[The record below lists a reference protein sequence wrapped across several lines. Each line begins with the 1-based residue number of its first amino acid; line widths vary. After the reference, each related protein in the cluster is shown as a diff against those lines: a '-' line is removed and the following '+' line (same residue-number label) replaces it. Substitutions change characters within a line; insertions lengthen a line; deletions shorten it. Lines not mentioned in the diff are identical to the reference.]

1 MHPLYPLQK
10 VRRQNGTDPLPPLT
24 VWCSLPFAQF
34 VWLIYTTNGIQAK
47 KKGRFSMIQVNHLQ
61 KDFSIHQSRPGLGGA
76 FRDLFSREYKTVKAV
91 DDLSF
96 TVEEGEMFALIGEN
110 GAGKSTTIKMLTGI
124 LTPSDGEIVINGYVP
139 FKQREEYVRSIGVV
153 FGQRSQLWW
162 DLSPIESFRLLKS
175 VYKVDEA
182 EGEKW
187 LERLI
192 EELEISPF
200 VSQPVRKLS
209 LGQRM
214 RCEVAASLIH
224 KPRLLFLDE
233 PTVGLD
239 VLVKQKIREF
249 LRNLNET
256 ENMTILLTTH
266 DVSDIEALC
275 KRVLVMDKGKL
286 IFDGLLN
293 DLKEKWGNG
302 TEVSF
307 QMKKRTS
314 AAALRQAL
322 GEMPCEIEQIND
334 FTLSVKVARSQEMLP
349 FVLST
354 VMSAF
359 EVSDVKI
366 EETSTEDIVRNI
378 YSSDQE
384 VASHA

>member
-1 MHPLYPLQK
+1 
-10 VRRQNGTDPLPPLT
+10 
-24 VWCSLPFAQF
+24 
-34 VWLIYTTNGIQAK
+34 
-47 KKGRFSMIQVNHLQ
+47 MIQVNHLQ
-61 KDFSIHQSRPGLGGA
+61 KDFRIHQSRPGLGGA
-76 FRDLFSREYKTVKAV
+76 FRDLFSREYKTVNAV

-96 TVEEGEMFALIGEN
+96 TVQEGEMFALIGEN

-314 AAALRQAL
+314 TAALRQAL
-322 GEMPCEIEQIND
+322 GEMPCEIKQIND

-354 VMSAF
+354 VMSSF

-384 VASHA
+384 VANHA

>member
-1 MHPLYPLQK
+1 
-10 VRRQNGTDPLPPLT
+10 
-24 VWCSLPFAQF
+24 
-34 VWLIYTTNGIQAK
+34 
-47 KKGRFSMIQVNHLQ
+47 MIQVKHLQ
-61 KDFSIHQSRPGLGGA
+61 KEFRIHQARSGLGGA

-162 DLSPIESFRLLKS
+162 DLSPLESFRLLKS

-187 LERLI
+187 LTRLI
-192 EELEISPF
+192 EELEISSF

-286 IFDGLLN
+286 IFDGLLS

-314 AAALRQAL
+314 ADELRRAL
-322 GEMPCEIEQIND
+322 GDMPCKITQENEY
-334 FTLSVKVARSQEMLP
+334 TLSVQVQQSQEMLP

-354 VMSAF
+354 VMSSF
-359 EVSDVKI
+359 EVSDVKML
-366 EETSTEDIVRNI
+366 ETSTEDIVRNI
-378 YSSDQE
+378 YQADTE
-384 VASHA
+384 VRDHA

>member
-1 MHPLYPLQK
+1 
-10 VRRQNGTDPLPPLT
+10 
-24 VWCSLPFAQF
+24 
-34 VWLIYTTNGIQAK
+34 
-47 KKGRFSMIQVNHLQ
+47 MIQVNHLQ
-61 KDFSIHQSRPGLGGA
+61 KDFRIHQSRPGLGGA

-124 LTPSDGEIVINGYVP
+124 LTPSDGEIVINGFVP

-162 DLSPIESFRLLKS
+162 DLSPLESFRLLKS

-192 EELEISPF
+192 EELEITPF

-266 DVSDIEALC
+266 DMSDIEALC

-314 AAALRQAL
+314 TAALRQAL

-334 FTLSVKVARSQEMLP
+334 FTLNVKVARSQEMLP

-354 VMSAF
+354 VMSSF

>member
-1 MHPLYPLQK
+1 
-10 VRRQNGTDPLPPLT
+10 
-24 VWCSLPFAQF
+24 
-34 VWLIYTTNGIQAK
+34 
-47 KKGRFSMIQVNHLQ
+47 MIQVKHLQ
-61 KDFSIHQSRPGLGGA
+61 KEFRIHQSRSGLGGA

-91 DDLSF
+91 DNLSF

-124 LTPSDGEIVINGYVP
+124 LTPSSGDIVINGYVP
-139 FKQREEYVRSIGVV
+139 FKEREDYVRSIGVV

-162 DLSPIESFRLLKS
+162 DLSPLESFRLLKS
-175 VYKVDEA
+175 VYKVDNA
-182 EGEKW
+182 EGDRW
-187 LERLI
+187 LDRLI
-192 EELEISPF
+192 EELDIGSF

-224 KPRLLFLDE
+224 KPKLLFLDE

-249 LRNLNET
+249 LRNVNET

-286 IFDGLLN
+286 IFDGLLS
-293 DLKEKWGNG
+293 DLKERWGNG

-314 AAALRQAL
+314 VEDLRRVL
-322 GEMPCEIEQIND
+322 GDTPCEIEQIND
-334 FTLSVKVARSQEMLP
+334 YSLTVQVPRSQEMLP

-354 VMSAF
+354 VMSSF

-366 EETSTEDIVRNI
+366 METSTEDIVRNI
-378 YSSDQE
+378 YQTDGE
-384 VASHA
+384 VAKHA

>member
-1 MHPLYPLQK
+1 
-10 VRRQNGTDPLPPLT
+10 
-24 VWCSLPFAQF
+24 
-34 VWLIYTTNGIQAK
+34 
-47 KKGRFSMIQVNHLQ
+47 MIQVNHLQ
-61 KDFSIHQSRPGLGGA
+61 KDFRIHQSRPGLGGA
-76 FRDLFSREYKTVKAV
+76 FRDLFSREYKTVNAV

-162 DLSPIESFRLLKS
+162 DLSPLESFRLLKS
-175 VYKVDEA
+175 VYKVDDA

-192 EELEISPF
+192 EELDISPF

-314 AAALRQAL
+314 TAALRQAL
-322 GEMPCEIEQIND
+322 GELPCEIEQIND

-354 VMSAF
+354 VMSSF

>member
-1 MHPLYPLQK
+1 
-10 VRRQNGTDPLPPLT
+10 
-24 VWCSLPFAQF
+24 
-34 VWLIYTTNGIQAK
+34 
-47 KKGRFSMIQVNHLQ
+47 MIQVNHLQ
-61 KDFSIHQSRPGLGGA
+61 KVFRIHQARPGLGGA
-76 FRDLFSREYKTVKAV
+76 FRDLFNREYKTVKAV

-96 TVEEGEMFALIGEN
+96 HVEEGEMFALIGEN

-139 FKQREEYVRSIGVV
+139 FKEREAYVRSIGVV

-162 DLSPIESFRLLKS
+162 DLSPMESFRLLKS
-175 VYKVDEA
+175 VYKVDHA
-182 EGEKW
+182 EGDKW

-192 EELEISPF
+192 EELDIGSF

-214 RCEVAASLIH
+214 RCEIAASLIH

-286 IFDGLLN
+286 IFDGLLS

-314 AAALRQAL
+314 ADALRWVL
-322 GEMPCEIEQIND
+322 GETPCEIVQEND
-334 FTLSVKVARSQEMLP
+334 YALTVKVPRSQEMLP
-349 FVLST
+349 FILST
-354 VMSAF
+354 VMTSF

-366 EETSTEDIVRNI
+366 MEASTEDIVRNI
-378 YSSDQE
+378 YSTDGE
-384 VASHA
+384 VTSHG

>member
-1 MHPLYPLQK
+1 
-10 VRRQNGTDPLPPLT
+10 
-24 VWCSLPFAQF
+24 
-34 VWLIYTTNGIQAK
+34 
-47 KKGRFSMIQVNHLQ
+47 MIQVKQLQ
-61 KDFSIHQSRPGLGGA
+61 KEFRIHQSRAGLGGA

-91 DDLSF
+91 DNLSF

-124 LTPSDGEIVINGYVP
+124 LTPSSGDIVINGFVP
-139 FKQREEYVRSIGVV
+139 FKEREDYVRSIGVV

-162 DLSPIESFRLLKS
+162 DLSPLESFRLLNS
-175 VYKVDEA
+175 VYKVDDA

-192 EELEISPF
+192 EELDIGSF

-286 IFDGLLN
+286 IFDGLLS
-293 DLKEKWGNG
+293 DLKERWGNG

-307 QMKKRTS
+307 QMKKRTKAS
-314 AAALRQAL
+314 ELRNVL
-322 GEMPCEIEQIND
+322 GDMPCTIEQIND
-334 FTLSVKVARSQEMLP
+334 YSLRVQVPRSQEMLP

-354 VMSAF
+354 VMASF
-359 EVSDVKI
+359 DVSDVKI
-366 EETSTEDIVRNI
+366 METSTEDIVRNI
-378 YSSDQE
+378 YRTDGE
-384 VASHA
+384 VANHA

>member
-1 MHPLYPLQK
+1 
-10 VRRQNGTDPLPPLT
+10 
-24 VWCSLPFAQF
+24 
-34 VWLIYTTNGIQAK
+34 
-47 KKGRFSMIQVNHLQ
+47 MIQVNHLQ
-61 KDFSIHQSRPGLGGA
+61 KDFRIHQSRPGLGGA
-76 FRDLFSREYKTVKAV
+76 FRDLFSREYKTVNAV

-96 TVEEGEMFALIGEN
+96 TVKEGEMFALIGEN

-124 LTPSDGEIVINGYVP
+124 LTPSNGEIVINGYVP

-314 AAALRQAL
+314 TAALRQAL

>member
-1 MHPLYPLQK
+1 
-10 VRRQNGTDPLPPLT
+10 
-24 VWCSLPFAQF
+24 
-34 VWLIYTTNGIQAK
+34 
-47 KKGRFSMIQVNHLQ
+47 MIQVNHLQ
-61 KDFSIHQSRPGLGGA
+61 KDFRIHQSRPGLGGA

-124 LTPSDGEIVINGYVP
+124 LTPSDGEIVINGFVP

-162 DLSPIESFRLLKS
+162 DLSPLESFRLLKS

-314 AAALRQAL
+314 TAALRQAL
-322 GEMPCEIEQIND
+322 GEMPFEIEQIND
-334 FTLSVKVARSQEMLP
+334 FTLNVKVARSQEMLP

-354 VMSAF
+354 VMSSF

>member
-1 MHPLYPLQK
+1 
-10 VRRQNGTDPLPPLT
+10 
-24 VWCSLPFAQF
+24 
-34 VWLIYTTNGIQAK
+34 
-47 KKGRFSMIQVNHLQ
+47 MIQVKQLQ
-61 KDFSIHQSRPGLGGA
+61 KEFRIHQSRAGLGGA

-91 DDLSF
+91 DNLSF

-124 LTPSDGEIVINGYVP
+124 LTPSSGDIVINGFVP
-139 FKQREEYVRSIGVV
+139 FKEREDYVRSIGVV

-162 DLSPIESFRLLKS
+162 DLSPLESFRLLKS
-175 VYKVDEA
+175 VYKVDDA

-192 EELEISPF
+192 EELDIGSF

-256 ENMTILLTTH
+256 EKMTILLTTH

-286 IFDGLLN
+286 IFDGLLS
-293 DLKEKWGNG
+293 DLKERWGNG

-307 QMKKRTS
+307 QMKKRTKAS
-314 AAALRQAL
+314 ELRNVL
-322 GEMPCEIEQIND
+322 GDMPCTIEQIND
-334 FTLSVKVARSQEMLP
+334 YSLRVQVPRSQEMLP

-354 VMSAF
+354 VMASF
-359 EVSDVKI
+359 DVSDVKI
-366 EETSTEDIVRNI
+366 METSTEDIVRNI
-378 YSSDQE
+378 YRTDGE
-384 VASHA
+384 VANHA

>member
-1 MHPLYPLQK
+1 
-10 VRRQNGTDPLPPLT
+10 
-24 VWCSLPFAQF
+24 
-34 VWLIYTTNGIQAK
+34 
-47 KKGRFSMIQVNHLQ
+47 MIQVKHLQ
-61 KDFSIHQSRPGLGGA
+61 KEFRIHQSRAGLSGA

-91 DDLSF
+91 DNLSF

-124 LTPSDGEIVINGYVP
+124 LTPSSGDIVINGFVP
-139 FKQREEYVRSIGVV
+139 FKEREDYVRSIGVV

-162 DLSPIESFRLLKS
+162 DLSPLESFRLLKS
-175 VYKVDEA
+175 VYKVDDA

-192 EELEISPF
+192 EELDIGSF

-286 IFDGLLN
+286 IFDGLLS
-293 DLKEKWGNG
+293 DLKERWGNG

-307 QMKKRTS
+307 QMKKRTKAS
-314 AAALRQAL
+314 ELRNVL
-322 GEMPCEIEQIND
+322 GDMPCTIEQIND
-334 FTLSVKVARSQEMLP
+334 YSLRVQVPRSQEMLP

-354 VMSAF
+354 VMASF
-359 EVSDVKI
+359 DVSDVKI
-366 EETSTEDIVRNI
+366 METSTEDIVRNI
-378 YSSDQE
+378 YRADGE
-384 VASHA
+384 VANHA

>member
-1 MHPLYPLQK
+1 
-10 VRRQNGTDPLPPLT
+10 
-24 VWCSLPFAQF
+24 
-34 VWLIYTTNGIQAK
+34 
-47 KKGRFSMIQVNHLQ
+47 MIRVSHLQ
-61 KDFSIHQSRPGLGGA
+61 KEFRIHQARAGLAGA

-91 DDLSF
+91 DDISF

-124 LTPSDGEIVINGYVP
+124 LTPSGGEIVINGYVP
-139 FKQREEYVRSIGVV
+139 YRQREQYVRSIGVV

-162 DLSPIESFRLLKS
+162 DLSPLESFRLLKN
-175 VYKVDEA
+175 VYKVDDT
-182 EGEKW
+182 EGERW

-192 EELEISPF
+192 EELDIASF

-214 RCEVAASLIH
+214 RCEVAAALIH
-224 KPRLLFLDE
+224 KPKLLFLDE

-256 ENMTILLTTH
+256 EHTTILLTTH

-275 KRVLVMDKGKL
+275 KRVLVMDQGRL
-286 IFDGLLN
+286 IFDGQLT

-302 TEVSF
+302 TEVAF
-307 QMKKRTS
+307 QFKKRT
-314 AAALRQAL
+314 APEEMRAAL
-322 GEMPCEIEQIND
+322 GELPCEILQDNE
-334 FTLSVKVARSQEMLP
+334 FSLRVKVARSQEMLP
-349 FVLST
+349 FVLSV
-354 VMSAF
+354 VMGSF

-366 EETSTEDIVRNI
+366 KEASTEDIVRNI
-378 YSSDQE
+378 YSTDGE
-384 VASHA
+384 VVSHG

>member
-1 MHPLYPLQK
+1 
-10 VRRQNGTDPLPPLT
+10 
-24 VWCSLPFAQF
+24 
-34 VWLIYTTNGIQAK
+34 
-47 KKGRFSMIQVNHLQ
+47 MIQVNHLQ
-61 KDFSIHQSRPGLGGA
+61 KDFRIHQSRPGLGGA
-76 FRDLFSREYKTVKAV
+76 FRDLFSREYKTVNAV

-162 DLSPIESFRLLKS
+162 DLSPLESFRLLKS
-175 VYKVDEA
+175 VYKVDNA

-192 EELEISPF
+192 EELDISPF

-314 AAALRQAL
+314 TAALRQAL
-322 GEMPCEIEQIND
+322 GEMPCEIKQIND

-354 VMSAF
+354 VMSSF

>member
-1 MHPLYPLQK
+1 
-10 VRRQNGTDPLPPLT
+10 
-24 VWCSLPFAQF
+24 
-34 VWLIYTTNGIQAK
+34 
-47 KKGRFSMIQVNHLQ
+47 MIQVKQLQ
-61 KDFSIHQSRPGLGGA
+61 KEFRIHQSRAGLGGA

-91 DDLSF
+91 DNLSF

-124 LTPSDGEIVINGYVP
+124 LTPSSGDIVINGFVP
-139 FKQREEYVRSIGVV
+139 FKEREDYVRSIGVV

-162 DLSPIESFRLLKS
+162 DLSPLESFRLLKS
-175 VYKVDEA
+175 VYKVEDA

-192 EELEISPF
+192 EELDIGSF

-256 ENMTILLTTH
+256 EKMTILLTTH

-286 IFDGLLN
+286 IFDGLLS
-293 DLKEKWGNG
+293 DLKERWGNG

-307 QMKKRTS
+307 QMKKRTKAS
-314 AAALRQAL
+314 ELRNVL
-322 GEMPCEIEQIND
+322 GDMPCTIEQIND
-334 FTLSVKVARSQEMLP
+334 YSLRVQVPRSQEMLP

-354 VMSAF
+354 VMASF
-359 EVSDVKI
+359 DVSDVKI
-366 EETSTEDIVRNI
+366 METSTEDIVRNI
-378 YSSDQE
+378 YRTDGE
-384 VASHA
+384 VANHA

>member
-1 MHPLYPLQK
+1 
-10 VRRQNGTDPLPPLT
+10 
-24 VWCSLPFAQF
+24 
-34 VWLIYTTNGIQAK
+34 
-47 KKGRFSMIQVNHLQ
+47 MIQVNHLQ
-61 KDFSIHQSRPGLGGA
+61 KDFRIHQSRPGLGGA

-139 FKQREEYVRSIGVV
+139 FKQREDYVRSIGVV

-162 DLSPIESFRLLKS
+162 DLSPLESFRLLKS
-175 VYKVDEA
+175 VYKVDEI

-192 EELEISPF
+192 EELEITPF

-314 AAALRQAL
+314 AAVLRQAL
-322 GEMPCEIEQIND
+322 GEMPCKIEQIND

-354 VMSAF
+354 VMSSF

>member
-1 MHPLYPLQK
+1 
-10 VRRQNGTDPLPPLT
+10 
-24 VWCSLPFAQF
+24 
-34 VWLIYTTNGIQAK
+34 
-47 KKGRFSMIQVNHLQ
+47 MIQVQHLQ
-61 KDFSIHQSRPGLGGA
+61 KEFRIHQARAGLAGA
-76 FRDLFSREYKTVKAV
+76 FRDLFSREYKSVKAV

-96 TVEEGEMFALIGEN
+96 YVEEGEMFALIGEN

-124 LTPSDGEIVINGYVP
+124 LTPSAGQIKINGYVP

-162 DLSPIESFRLLKS
+162 DLSPLESFRLLKN
-175 VYKVDEA
+175 VYKVDDV

-187 LERLI
+187 LNRLI
-192 EELEISPF
+192 EELDIGSF

-249 LRNLNET
+249 LLNLNET
-256 ENMTILLTTH
+256 ENTTILLTTH
-266 DVSDIEALC
+266 DVTDIEALC

-286 IFDGLLN
+286 IFDGLLT

-307 QMKKRTS
+307 QMKKRTR
-314 AAALRQAL
+314 ADELRQVL
-322 GEMPCEIEQIND
+322 GEMPCEIEQVND
-334 FTLSVKVARSQEMLP
+334 YALRVKVPRSEEMLP

-354 VMSAF
+354 VMSSF

-366 EETSTEDIVRNI
+366 LEASTEDIVRNI
-378 YSSDQE
+378 YSADAE
-384 VASHA
+384 VASHG

>member
-1 MHPLYPLQK
+1 
-10 VRRQNGTDPLPPLT
+10 
-24 VWCSLPFAQF
+24 
-34 VWLIYTTNGIQAK
+34 
-47 KKGRFSMIQVNHLQ
+47 MIQVNHLQ
-61 KDFSIHQSRPGLGGA
+61 KDFRIHQSRPGLGGA
-76 FRDLFSREYKTVKAV
+76 FRDLFSREYKTVNAV

-139 FKQREEYVRSIGVV
+139 FKQREDYVRSIGVV

-162 DLSPIESFRLLKS
+162 DLSPLESFRLLKS

-192 EELEISPF
+192 EELDISPF

-314 AAALRQAL
+314 TAALRQAL

-354 VMSAF
+354 VMSSF

-378 YSSDQE
+378 YSFDQE

>member
-1 MHPLYPLQK
+1 
-10 VRRQNGTDPLPPLT
+10 
-24 VWCSLPFAQF
+24 
-34 VWLIYTTNGIQAK
+34 
-47 KKGRFSMIQVNHLQ
+47 MIQVKQLQ
-61 KDFSIHQSRPGLGGA
+61 KEFRIHQSRAGLGGA

-91 DDLSF
+91 DNLSF

-124 LTPSDGEIVINGYVP
+124 LTPSDGQIVINGYVP
-139 FKQREEYVRSIGVV
+139 FKEREDYVRSIGVV

-162 DLSPIESFRLLKS
+162 DLSPMESFRLLKS
-175 VYKVDEA
+175 VYKVDET
-182 EGEKW
+182 EGDKW
-187 LERLI
+187 LDRLI
-192 EELEISPF
+192 EELDIASF

-293 DLKEKWGNG
+293 DLKERWGNG

-314 AAALRQAL
+314 AEDLRRVL
-322 GEMPCEIEQIND
+322 GEMPCEIEQVNEY
-334 FTLSVKVARSQEMLP
+334 TLSVQVARSQEMLP
-349 FVLST
+349 YVLST
-354 VMSAF
+354 VMSSF
-359 EVSDVKI
+359 DVSDVKI
-366 EETSTEDIVRNI
+366 METSTEDIVRNI
-378 YSSDQE
+378 YSVDSE

>member
-1 MHPLYPLQK
+1 
-10 VRRQNGTDPLPPLT
+10 
-24 VWCSLPFAQF
+24 
-34 VWLIYTTNGIQAK
+34 
-47 KKGRFSMIQVNHLQ
+47 MINVQHLQ
-61 KDFSIHQSRPGLGGA
+61 KEFRIHQARAGLSGA

-91 DDLSF
+91 DDISF
-96 TVEEGEMFALIGEN
+96 EVAEGEMFALIGEN

-124 LTPSDGEIVINGYVP
+124 LTPSEGDIVINGYVP

-162 DLSPIESFRLLKS
+162 DLSPMESFRLLRS
-175 VYKVDEA
+175 VYKVEEE
-182 EGEKW
+182 EGERW

-192 EELEISPF
+192 DELDISSF
-200 VSQPVRKLS
+200 ISQPVRKLS

-214 RCEVAASLIH
+214 RCEVAAALIH
-224 KPRLLFLDE
+224 KPKLLFLDE

-256 ENMTILLTTH
+256 EKMTILLTTH

-286 IFDGLLN
+286 IFDGQLSE
-293 DLKEKWGNG
+293 LKERWGNG

-307 QMKKRTS
+307 QFKRRTTTDQVR
-314 AAALRQAL
+314 AAL
-322 GEMPCEIEQIND
+322 GELPCELTRENEYAIRIKIN
-334 FTLSVKVARSQEMLP
+334 RSEEMLP

-354 VMSAF
+354 VMTSF

-366 EETSTEDIVRNI
+366 SEASTEDIVRNI
-378 YSSDQE
+378 YSTDSE
-384 VASHA
+384 VASYG